1 MDEQSLG
8 WDDLRVTLAVA
19 ETGSLSGAARR
30 LGVSHATVF
39 RRLGAIERRLGVRL
53 FERGRAGYAPTPAGE
68 ELAGTASRVAAEVA
82 AAERRL
88 AGRDLR
94 LAGTL
99 RLTTTDTLLMGLVSP
114 ILADFRRR
122 HPAIDLEVA
131 VSNQLFN
138 LSRRDADLALRP
150 TRSPPEHLVGRR
162 LGDIAQ
168 AVYVRRGAAA
178 TESAWV
184 GPDRHLGDAA
194 LEAWMGARTSGAAY
208 RVDTLLG
215 MFAAVREG
223 LGQAVLPCYLADA
236 EPALE
241 RLGAPIPE
249 LVTGLWLLTH
259 PDLRRVARVR
269 AFMEHLAGALET
281 RAARLAGTGVD

>member
-1 MDEQSLG
+1 MDEQGLG
-8 WDDLRVTLAVA
+8 WDDLRVALAIA

-39 RRLGAIERRLGVRL
+39 RRLGTIERRLGVRL
-53 FERGRAGYAPTPAGE
+53 FERGRSGYVPTPAGE
-68 ELAGTASRVAAEVA
+68 ELAAAAGRVEAEVA
-82 AAERRL
+82 RAERRL

-94 LAGTL
+94 LSGTL
-99 RLTTTDTLLMGLVSP
+99 RVTTTDTLLMGLLSP
-114 ILADFRRR
+114 ILADFRQR
-122 HPAIDLEVA
+122 HPAIELEIA

-168 AVYVRRGAAA
+168 AVYVRRGAA

-194 LEAWMGARTSGAAY
+194 LEAWMAARTPGAAC
-208 RVDTLLG
+208 RIDTLLG
-215 MFAAVREG
+215 MFSAVRDG
-223 LGQAVLPCYLADA
+223 LGRAVLPCYLADA

-249 LVTGLWLLTH
+249 LATGLWLLTH
-259 PDLRRVARVR
+259 PDLRRVARVK
-269 AFMEHLAGALET
+269 AFMEHLAEALE
-281 RAARLAGTGVD
+281 ARVSRLGGEGVD

>member
-1 MDEQSLG
+1 MDEQGLV
-8 WDDLRVTLAVA
+8 WDDLRVALAIA

-39 RRLGAIERRLGVRL
+39 RRLGTIERRLGVRL
-53 FERGRAGYAPTPAGE
+53 FERGRSGYVPTPAGE
-68 ELAGTASRVAAEVA
+68 ELAATASRVAAEVA

-99 RLTTTDTLLMGLVSP
+99 RLTTTDTLLMGLLSP
-114 ILADFRRR
+114 ILADFRQR
-122 HPAIDLEVA
+122 HPAIELEIA

-168 AVYVRRGAAA
+168 AVYVRRGAA

-194 LEAWMGARTSGAAY
+194 LEAWMAARTPGAAC
-208 RVDTLLG
+208 RIDTLLG
-215 MFAAVREG
+215 MFAAVRDG
-223 LGQAVLPCYLADA
+223 LGRAVLPCYLADA

-249 LVTGLWLLTH
+249 LATGLWLLTH
-259 PDLRRVARVR
+259 PDLRRVERVR
-269 AFMEHLAGALET
+269 AFMAHLAEALEA
-281 RAARLAGTGVD
+281 RVSRLAGEGVD